1 MIQLEEKI
9 QWLRYLLT
17 SVTFSRREI
26 SWMLDYLIHHEGIV
40 KQIQF
45 VEHAEKTPRGIRF
58 VAGQHVDQPLSLFLD
73 GRTFHDVD
81 QIFHEIRFKWQ
92 EPLFVECILDAKT
105 IPTRYLGLVEDN
117 PYYRWNDQISQ
128 QDVEKVERSLK
139 QLEWEQAL
147 KAIHEEI
154 NEALDQ
160 GDHARFQKASEELEQ
175 LRIQEADFF

>member
-45 VEHAEKTPRGIRF
+45 VEHVDKTPRGIRLK
-58 VAGQHVDQPLSLFLD
+58 AGRNVEQPLVLFLN
-73 GRTFHDVD
+73 GRTFTDVD

-92 EPLFVECILDAKT
+92 EPLFVECEFDTHT
-105 IPTRYLGLVEDN
+105 IPNRYVGLVEDN
-117 PYYRWNDQISQ
+117 PYYRWNDQISAE
-128 QDVEKVERSLK
+128 DIERIEQSLK
-139 QLEWEQAL
+139 QVEIEQQIKQLQA
-147 KAIHEEI
+147 EI
-154 NEALDQ
+154 DRALDQ
-160 GDHARFQKASEELEQ
+160 GDKLQFEQASAQLTQLRMQKADS
-175 LRIQEADFF
+175 